1 MRGTSS
7 IPGDCLSLEYR
18 LMSIPDQDT
27 LVRAIVDARF
37 ILSDVGFGSRDSAQA
52 LERRRAILDRAELIH
67 ALNRMNRKPVALLET
82 G

>member
-18 LMSIPDQDT
+18 LMNTPDQDT

-37 ILSDVGFGSRDSAQA
+37 ILSELLGSVHAIQ
-52 LERRRAILDRAELIH
+52 LRRWSGYGRFS
-67 ALNRMNRKPVALLET
+67 T
-82 G
+82 GPS